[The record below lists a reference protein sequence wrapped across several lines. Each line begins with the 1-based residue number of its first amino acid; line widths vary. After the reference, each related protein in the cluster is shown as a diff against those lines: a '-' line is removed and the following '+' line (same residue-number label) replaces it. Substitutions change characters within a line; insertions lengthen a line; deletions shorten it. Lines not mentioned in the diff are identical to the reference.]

1 KDGTKGNHLVEHN
14 LFWTDDFSREML
26 GFVTGGDPFCNNPVV
41 AYKINN
47 TIKNNVF
54 YSPRSQSGFHTLIN
68 MSGQGATPNA
78 IAFTG
83 NNVWWAPGTES
94 TWHTGYTYQA
104 SDIRSQPTFTNA
116 SVGDFSL
123 KTGSVGKNAATDG
136 SDIGVTYN
144 AFLKKQWLANA
155 FALPTAQNNSLQ
167 GSTSTSFSVSTTNEY
182 LIWFYVPDSSSCSI
196 NETFTI
202 EG

>member
-1 KDGTKGNHLVEHN
+1 VLWTAGGNATADCTDNQTQLINNVIYGNYYTSWETKGNKDGTKGNHLVEHN

-47 TIKNNVF
+47 TIKHNVF

-123 KTGSVGKNAATDG
+123 KTGSVGKNAA
-136 SDIGVTYN
+136 
-144 AFLKKQWLANA
+144 
-155 FALPTAQNNSLQ
+155 
-167 GSTSTSFSVSTTNEY
+167 
-182 LIWFYVPDSSSCSI
+182 
-196 NETFTI
+196 
-202 EG
+202 